1 MGEDKKKIY
10 TTGCPSIDI
19 LKNERLIITK
29 HLIKK
34 INLNKTGGHI
44 DLTKNYLLLLYHPV
58 TTEYSSAY
66 KQISEIIKSVN
77 ILSKNF
83 QILWLWPNI
92 DAGSD
97 VFTKQIRIFRENNK
111 EIKNILFFKN
121 FTPEDYAIILNNCSC
136 VFGNSSSGIR
146 ESAYLGKAS
155 VNIGS
160 RQNLRETS
168 NNVMHVECSAKK
180 IVEAVIKQNNKRYKR
195 SFLYGNGEAGIKI
208 ARILANCELSISKK
222 LNYIK
227 N

>member
-1 MGEDKKKIY
+1 M
-10 TTGCPSIDI
+10 
-19 LKNERLIITK
+19 IITK